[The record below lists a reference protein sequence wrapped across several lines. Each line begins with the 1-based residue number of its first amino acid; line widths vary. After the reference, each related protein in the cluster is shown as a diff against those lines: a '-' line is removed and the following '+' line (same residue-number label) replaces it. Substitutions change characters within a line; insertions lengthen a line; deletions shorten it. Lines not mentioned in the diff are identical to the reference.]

1 MLHRIG
7 DMEKAG
13 SANLRSANLQTCKFA
28 DLSAQEVL
36 EYLERHNLFL
46 VPLDDEGRWY
56 RYHQRVRDAAMD
68 HLGKAAGW

>member
-1 MLHRIG
+1 
-7 DMEKAG
+7 MERGG
-13 SANLRSANLQTCKFA
+13 SANSQIANLQIA
-28 DLSAQEVL
+28 DLSAQEIL

-68 HLGKAAGW
+68 HLGQATGR